1 MAELIP
7 VPPIDS
13 DISLKALA
21 GLAQRLSDINLTPLL
36 VYLVDLVDS
45 STLPWLA
52 EQLSLVGDGWELA
65 ESDEVRRTLIKG
77 AIELHRYKGTP
88 WSIREIVRRMGFGEV
103 ELVEGIGAIR
113 YDGKTTHNGI
123 YLHGHEDAW
132 AVYKV
137 ILQHPITNDQA
148 AMLRKTLDVFAPAR
162 CELASLEYQ
171 SVPIRYNN
179 AAKYDGNYNY
189 GSG

>member
-77 AIELHRYKGTP
+77 AIE
-88 WSIREIVRRMGFGEV
+88 
-103 ELVEGIGAIR
+103 
-113 YDGKTTHNGI
+113 
-123 YLHGHEDAW
+123 
-132 AVYKV
+132 
-137 ILQHPITNDQA
+137 
-148 AMLRKTLDVFAPAR
+148 
-162 CELASLEYQ
+162 
-171 SVPIRYNN
+171 
-179 AAKYDGNYNY
+179 
-189 GSG
+189 

>member
-1 MAELIP
+1 
-7 VPPIDS
+7 
-13 DISLKALA
+13 
-21 GLAQRLSDINLTPLL
+21 
-36 VYLVDLVDS
+36 
-45 STLPWLA
+45 
-52 EQLSLVGDGWELA
+52 
-65 ESDEVRRTLIKG
+65 
-77 AIELHRYKGTP
+77 
-88 WSIREIVRRMGFGEV
+88 
-103 ELVEGIGAIR
+103 
-113 YDGKTTHNGI
+113 
-123 YLHGHEDAW
+123 LHGHEDAW